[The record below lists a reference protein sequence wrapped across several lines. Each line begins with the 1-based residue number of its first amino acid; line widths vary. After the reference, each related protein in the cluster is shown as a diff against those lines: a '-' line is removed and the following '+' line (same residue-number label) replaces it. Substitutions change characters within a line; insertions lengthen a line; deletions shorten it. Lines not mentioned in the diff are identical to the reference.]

1 MKWKI
6 GMYVA
11 AVVLFLTACE
21 DILEEVDLSDRQVA
35 IFAPLDSTVVNSNT
49 VNFNWDRVEDATAYR
64 FQLAA
69 PSFVDTQQLVLDS
82 IFEVDTLGRVS
93 TQIQQELVNGNYEWR
108 IRAQNSGFETPYT
121 SSTFTVN
128 GDENVDLD
136 PPNTPQLIAPLNGA
150 SQDEA
155 TVNFSWTRE
164 DVPGTAERDSIY
176 FFSDAGL
183 QNLVGKDIGAN
194 KAYAANFASG
204 TFYWFVKAFDA
215 AGNESDDSST
225 FSFTV
230 N

>member
-1 MKWKI
+1 MKRKI
-6 GMYVA
+6 GMYVM
-11 AVVLFLTACE
+11 AVVCFSTACE
-21 DILEEVDLSDRQVA
+21 DILEEVDLSNRQVT
-35 IFAPLDSTVVNSNT
+35 IFAPLDSTVVNSNM

-64 FQLAA
+64 FQLAT
-69 PSFVDTQQLVLDS
+69 PSFVNTQQLVLDS
-82 IFEVDTLGRVS
+82 IFEVDSLGRVS
-93 TQIQQELVNGNYEWR
+93 TQIQQELVNGNYQWR

-121 SSTFTVN
+121 SSTFRVD

-136 PPNTPQLIAPLNGA
+136 APNTPQLVAPLNGA
-150 SQDEA
+150 SQDDA

-176 FFSDAGL
+176 FFSDAAL

-194 KAYAANFASG
+194 KAYSANFASG

-215 AGNESDDSST
+215 ARNESDNSNT